1 MSLSL
6 GMLGE
11 FKGVIFAKH
20 FKLSKK
26 SSSTISSNKNVV
38 VINPGLDTNI
48 KVSTLAIL
56 GISMYFRSMR

>member
-26 SSSTISSNKNVV
+26 SSTISSNKNVV

>member
-1 MSLSL
+1 MSLSV

-26 SSSTISSNKNVV
+26 SSTISSNKNVV